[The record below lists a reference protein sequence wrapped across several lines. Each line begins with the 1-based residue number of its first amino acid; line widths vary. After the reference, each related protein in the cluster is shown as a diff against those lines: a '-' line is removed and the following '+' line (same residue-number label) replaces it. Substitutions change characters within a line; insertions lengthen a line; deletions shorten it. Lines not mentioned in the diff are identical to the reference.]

1 MAVVCENRD
10 SASLLRTFTD
20 KLHSLLA
27 EGKKPSQLSG
37 DEINRCNETHMII
50 GILTLVDLI

>member
-10 SASLLRTFTD
+10 SASLLRSFTD
-20 KLHSLLA
+20 KLYTLLK
-27 EGKKPSQLSG
+27 EGKKPSLLSA

-50 GILTLVDLI
+50 GIVTLVDLI